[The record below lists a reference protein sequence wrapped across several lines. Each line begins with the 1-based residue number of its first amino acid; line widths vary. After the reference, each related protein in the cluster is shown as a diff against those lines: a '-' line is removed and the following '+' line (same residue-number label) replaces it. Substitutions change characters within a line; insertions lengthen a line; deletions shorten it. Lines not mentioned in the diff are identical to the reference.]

1 MPSESNIDLATQMRV
16 EVARRGVFQQRRA
29 SQLVELFGLDY
40 TAEGIW
46 EVDAALAHVG
56 LGAKPPLSADKPNRQ
71 TVVVIVGGSGLTGAV
86 QVEDIEVWTGEPG
99 REYRVLGP
107 LKARVTAATIFSRTP
122 TVEEVNLK
130 LREQATRLGANAVIN
145 VTYSRGPSAT
155 SWKALTA
162 EGTGVVVAAPLP
174 SGGPPG
180 SSDDPLDRIRQLAE
194 LLASGAIT
202 EGEYAAAKA
211 KLLDAI

>member
-1 MPSESNIDLATQMRV
+1 
-16 EVARRGVFQQRRA
+16 VFQQRRA

-40 TAEGIW
+40 TAEGIR
-46 EVDAALAHVG
+46 EVDVALAHVG
-56 LGAKPPLSADKPNRQ
+56 LAPKPALSADKPNRQ
-71 TVVVIVGGSGLTGAV
+71 TVVVIVGGSSVTGAV

-107 LKARVTAATIFSRTP
+107 LKARVTAATIFSKTP
-122 TVEEVNLK
+122 TVEDVNLK

-162 EGTGVVVAAPLP
+162 EGTGVVVDTAPTAPNSLA
-174 SGGPPG
+174 
-180 SSDDPLDRIRQLAE
+180 DPLGRIGQLAD

-202 EGEYAAAKA
+202 ENEYAEAKR
-211 KLLDAI
+211 KLLGAI